1 MSNIFLEGFFLQASL
16 ILALGAQN
24 IFVLESGIKNQN
36 QYLVAFVC
44 SVCDFLLI
52 AIGVLGAATIFVK
65 FPYIKI
71 VFGTLGVC
79 FLFIYA
85 LQKMRQSFN
94 ENEFEFEE
102 FEIHSSLDPKKSI
115 LLALG
120 FSLLN
125 PHVYLDTIVL
135 IGGFSSKFT
144 ELNNRLIFV
153 LGAGSFSSLWFFGLA
168 SFSRLLKR
176 ALRTKESM
184 RKLNFGASLLLLYL
198 GFTLALD
205 VYEWCDELFIGR

>member
-1 MSNIFLEGFFLQASL
+1 MSSIFLEGFFLQAGL

-71 VFGTLGVC
+71 VFGALGVC

-85 LQKMRQSFN
+85 LQKLRQSFS
-94 ENEFEFEE
+94 ENEFEE

-135 IGGFSSKFT
+135 IGGFSSKFS
-144 ELNNRLIFV
+144 ELNNRLIFG
-153 LGAGSFSSLWFFGLA
+153 LGAGIFSSLWFFGLA

-176 ALRTKESM
+176 ALRTKKSM

-198 GFTLALD
+198 GLTLALD
-205 VYEWCDELFIGR
+205 VYEWCNELFIGR